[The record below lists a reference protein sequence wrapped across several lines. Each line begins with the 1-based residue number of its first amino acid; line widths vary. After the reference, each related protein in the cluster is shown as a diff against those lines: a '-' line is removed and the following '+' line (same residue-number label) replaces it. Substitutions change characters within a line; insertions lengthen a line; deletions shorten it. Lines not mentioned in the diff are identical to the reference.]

1 METKKYLKIVFSAVL
16 SDAGEVTRA
25 IEIADGIRTYCP
37 EGYELDIIFLSTGSR
52 FEEKV
57 ISNGFKIFKCLPQL
71 PGIGFREDFKTQGS
85 NLIGDVKLA
94 GELLKGEIDAL
105 KELKPDIIIYGF
117 NPIAGLARRMVD
129 KPICGIC
136 YMPTPM
142 QKDVYL
148 TSLMKDVPDNIKPLT
163 YFPLDFRRSIIKLI
177 PKSLKLKVPAFVQ
190 INIVKALKDFQWN
203 GEPVKTVFDMLK
215 ADLTIINDFE
225 EFNKDHK
232 LPNNFKVVGP
242 LYAPSPQNPKIDD
255 NILNIFNDNNKRLK
269 IFCTLGSSGDKES
282 LFEAIKA
289 FTQGVGKEW
298 SAVILAPPAVCKI
311 DEARECAGNAPN
323 VYITDE
329 FVPAPLVNALADVV
343 VSHGGQGTIQT
354 AIASGTPIVG
364 FAMQPEQQINLDNV
378 VAIGGGIRIPKHR
391 WNVSN
396 IQAAIKKIN
405 AEPSYKENI
414 KTLGKVLES
423 TDGKKNAALAIWKFI
438 LVNFKDVKINS
449 ISELI
454 K

>member
-1 METKKYLKIVFSAVL
+1 METKKCLKIVFSVVL

-25 IEIADGIRTYCP
+25 IEIADGIRIHSP
-37 EGYELDIIFLSTGSR
+37 EGYELDIIFLSTGSI

-57 ISNGFKIFKCLPQL
+57 ISNGFKIYKCSPQL
-71 PGIGFREDFKTQGS
+71 PGIGFREDLKTQGS

-94 GELLKGEIDAL
+94 GELLKGEIDAF
-105 KELKPDIIIYGF
+105 KELKPNFVIYGF

-129 KPICGIC
+129 KPIRGIC

-148 TSLMKDVPDNIKPLT
+148 TTLMRDAPDNIIPLT
-163 YFPLDFRRSIIKLI
+163 YLPLGFRKNIMKLI
-177 PKSLKLKVPAFVQ
+177 PKSLKLKIPAFVQ
-190 INIVKALKDFQWN
+190 ANIIKALKEFQWN
-203 GEPVKTVFDMLK
+203 GEPIRTVFDMLK

-232 LPNNFKVVGP
+232 LPDNFKVVGP
-242 LYAPSPQNPKIDD
+242 LYAPASNNVSIDD
-255 NILNIFNDNNKRLK
+255 NILRVFNSENKRLK
-269 IFCTLGSSGDKES
+269 IFCTLGSSGEKEC

-289 FTQGVGKEW
+289 LTQGVGKEW
-298 SAVILAPPAVCKI
+298 NAVILAPPALCQIK
-311 DEARECAGNAPN
+311 EAREYAGNSTN

-378 VAIGGGIRIPKHR
+378 VMSGAGIRIPKHR
-391 WNVSN
+391 WNANN
-396 IQAAIKKIN
+396 IQAAIKNIVK
-405 AEPSYKENI
+405 EPSYKEI
-414 KTLGKVLES
+414 ATE
-423 TDGKKNAALAIWKFI
+423 TIAYA
-438 LVNFKDVKINS
+438 NFKNHYK
-449 ISELI
+449 LR
-454 K
+454 KYK